1 VATSDTPSGTAPGT
15 PRLLRSINDRSAL
28 ELLLEHGPLTRT
40 RIGALTGLSKPTASQ
55 LVDRLLT
62 ADLVVPAGTA
72 AGGPGPSA
80 QLYAVNPAAGY
91 AGGVDVTHTRVTA
104 AVADLTGQVVGEFEI
119 PVVGRSAAGSVERVR
134 DALHGAAEAAGVAP
148 EAVRHVVT
156 GVPGAPHPETGQLG
170 FARDLPGWHG
180 GNLARLRELLGVRV
194 DVENDVNLAAIAE
207 QHHGQARGADDFVVL
222 WLGNGIGLAI
232 VQDGRFVRGATGGAG
247 EIGYMPIALDPD
259 DPALRAEAKAGAKS
273 GAKSAKPVKNTFQ
286 NLAGRPAVLQL
297 AREHGIRV
305 TDHAEAVR
313 RAVETGNTEMLTVLA
328 RRTARG
334 LAPVLAVLDPSL
346 VVLSGGTLR
355 AGGDLLKDLIARELH
370 AVAVP
375 RPTLAVSTVEGNPVL
390 AGAIHAALR
399 LVREDLFSRG
409 V

>member
-1 VATSDTPSGTAPGT
+1 MANPDTTPGT

-28 ELLLEHGPLTRT
+28 ELLLEHGALTRT

-62 ADLVVPAGTA
+62 AGLIVPAGTA

-80 QLYAVNPAAGY
+80 QLYAVNPEAGH

-104 AVADLTGQVVGEFEI
+104 AVAGLTGEVIGEFEV
-119 PVVGRSAAGSVERVR
+119 PVVGRGAAGSVERVR

-148 EAVRHVVT
+148 EAVRHVVI
-156 GVPGAPHPETGQLG
+156 GVPGAPHPQTGQLG

-194 DVENDVNLAAIAE
+194 ELENDVNLAAIAE
-207 QHHGQARGADDFVVL
+207 QHLGQARGADDFVVF

-247 EIGYMPIALDPD
+247 EIGYMPVALDPQ
-259 DPALRAEAKAGAKS
+259 DPLTR
-273 GAKSAKPVKNTFQ
+273 SAKPVKNTFQ
-286 NLAGRPAVLQL
+286 NIAGRPAVLQL

-305 TDHAEAVR
+305 DDHAEAVR
-313 RAVETGNTEMLTVLA
+313 RAVETGNTEMLTTLA

-346 VVLSGGTLR
+346 VVLSGGTMR
-355 AGGDLLKDLIARELH
+355 AGGDLLKDLITHELH

-399 LVREDLFSRG
+399 TVREDLFNRG

>member
-1 VATSDTPSGTAPGT
+1 MANPDTTPGT

-62 ADLVVPAGTA
+62 ADLIVPAGTA

-80 QLYAVNPAAGY
+80 QLYAVNPAAGH

-104 AVADLTGQVVGEFEI
+104 AVCDLTGEVIGEFEV
-119 PVVGRSAAGSVERVR
+119 PVVGRTAAGSVERVR
-134 DALHGAAEAAGVAP
+134 DALHGAAEAAGLNP
-148 EAVRHVVT
+148 EAVRHVVI

-194 DVENDVNLAAIAE
+194 EVENDVNLAAIAE
-207 QHHGQARGADDFVVL
+207 QHLGQARGSENFVVL

-247 EIGYMPIALDPD
+247 EIGYMPVALDPA
-259 DPALRAEAKAGAKS
+259 DPLAHT
-273 GAKSAKPVKNTFQ
+273 AKPVKNTFQ
-286 NLAGRPAVLQL
+286 NIAGRPAVLQL

-305 TDHAEAVR
+305 EDHSEAVR
-313 RAVETGNTEMLTVLA
+313 RAVETGNEAMLTTLA
-328 RRTARG
+328 GRAARG

-355 AGGDLLKDLIARELH
+355 AGGDLLKDLITHELH

-399 LVREDLFSRG
+399 TVREDLFNRG

>member
-1 VATSDTPSGTAPGT
+1 MATSDSTPGATTPGT

-28 ELLLEHGPLTRT
+28 ELLVEHGPLTRT

-62 ADLVVPAGTA
+62 VDLVVPAGTA

-104 AVADLTGQVVGEFEI
+104 AIADLTGAPVGEFEI

-134 DALHGAAEAAGVAP
+134 DALHGAAEAAGIAP
-148 EAVRHVVT
+148 EAVRHVVV
-156 GVPGAPHPETGQLG
+156 GVPGAPHPETGRLG

-247 EIGYMPIALDPD
+247 EIGYMPVALDPD
-259 DPALRAEAKAGAKS
+259 DPALRPG
-273 GAKSAKPVKNTFQ
+273 AKPVKNTFQ

-305 TDHAEAVR
+305 ADPGEAVR
-313 RAVETGNTEMLTVLA
+313 RAVETGNTALLTTLA

-346 VVLSGGTLR
+346 VVLSGDTLR
-355 AGGDLLKDLIARELH
+355 AGGDVLKDLIEHELH

-390 AGAIHAALR
+390 AGALHAALR
-399 LVREDLFSRG
+399 AVREDLFSRG

>member
-1 VATSDTPSGTAPGT
+1 MATSDTTPGT

-28 ELLLEHGPLTRT
+28 ELLIEHGPLTRT

-62 ADLVVPAGTA
+62 AALVVPAGTA

-91 AGGVDVTHTRVTA
+91 AGGLDVTHTRVTA
-104 AVADLTGQVVGEFEI
+104 AVADLAGQVVGEFEV
-119 PVVGRSAAGSVERVR
+119 PVVGRGAAGSAERVR
-134 DALHGAAEAAGVAP
+134 DALHGAADAAGVAP
-148 EAVRHVVT
+148 GAVRHVVI

-180 GNLARLRELLGVRV
+180 GNLGRLRELLGVRV
-194 DVENDVNLAAIAE
+194 DLENDVNLAAIAE

-232 VQDGRFVRGATGGAG
+232 IQDGRFVRGATGGAG
-247 EIGYMPIALDPD
+247 EIGYMPVALDPD
-259 DPALRAEAKAGAKS
+259 DPALRAG
-273 GAKSAKPVKNTFQ
+273 AKPVKNTFQ

-305 TDHAEAVR
+305 ADHAEAVR
-313 RAVETGNTEMLTVLA
+313 HAVETGNTEMLTTLA

-334 LAPVLAVLDPSL
+334 LAPVLAILDPSL

-355 AGGDLLKDLIARELH
+355 AGGDLLKDLITRELH

-375 RPTLAVSTVEGNPVL
+375 RPALAVSTVEGNPVL

-399 LVREDLFSRG
+399 AVRADIFSRG
-409 V
+409 G

>member
-1 VATSDTPSGTAPGT
+1 VAHPDTTPGT

-62 ADLVVPAGTA
+62 AGLIVPAGTA

-80 QLYAVNPAAGY
+80 QLYAVNPSAAH

-104 AVADLTGQVVGEFEI
+104 AVADLAGEVIGEFEV

-134 DALHGAAEAAGVAP
+134 DALHGAAEAAGVGP
-148 EAVRHVVT
+148 ESVRHVVI

-194 DVENDVNLAAIAE
+194 ELENDVNLAAIAE
-207 QHHGQARGADDFVVL
+207 QHLGQARGADDFVVF
-222 WLGNGIGLAI
+222 WMGNGIGLAI

-247 EIGYMPIALDPD
+247 EIGYMPVALDPQ
-259 DPALRAEAKAGAKS
+259 DPLMR
-273 GAKSAKPVKNTFQ
+273 SAKPVKNTFQ
-286 NLAGRPAVLQL
+286 NIAGRPAVLQL

-305 TDHAEAVR
+305 DDHAEAVR
-313 RAVETGNTEMLTVLA
+313 RAVETDNAELLTTLA
-328 RRTARG
+328 QRTARG

-355 AGGDLLKDLIARELH
+355 AGGDLLKDLITHELH

-375 RPTLAVSTVEGNPVL
+375 RPALAVSTVEGNPVL

-399 LVREDLFSRG
+399 TVREDLFNRG

>member
-1 VATSDTPSGTAPGT
+1 MANPDTTPGT

-62 ADLVVPAGTA
+62 ADLIVPAGTA

-80 QLYAVNPAAGY
+80 QLYAVNPSAGH

-104 AVADLTGQVVGEFEI
+104 AVADLAGEVVGEFEV

-134 DALHGAAEAAGVAP
+134 DALHGAAEAAGIAP
-148 EAVRHVVT
+148 EAVRHVVI
-156 GVPGAPHPETGQLG
+156 GVPGAPHPQTGQLG

-180 GNLARLRELLGVRV
+180 GNLSRLRELLGVRV
-194 DVENDVNLAAIAE
+194 EVENDVNLAAIAE
-207 QHHGQARGADDFVVL
+207 QHLGQARGADDFVVF
-222 WLGNGIGLAI
+222 WMGNGIGLAI

-247 EIGYMPIALDPD
+247 EIGYMPVALDPQ
-259 DPALRAEAKAGAKS
+259 DPLAR
-273 GAKSAKPVKNTFQ
+273 SAKPVKNTFQ
-286 NLAGRPAVLQL
+286 NIAGRPAVLLL
-297 AREHGIRV
+297 ARDHGIRV
-305 TDHAEAVR
+305 DDHAEAVR
-313 RAVETGNTEMLTVLA
+313 RAVETGNTAMLTTLA
-328 RRTARG
+328 QRTARG

-355 AGGDLLKDLIARELH
+355 AGGDLLKDLITHELH

-399 LVREDLFSRG
+399 TVREDLFNRG

>member
-1 VATSDTPSGTAPGT
+1 VATSDTTPGT

-62 ADLVVPAGTA
+62 AKLIVPAGTA

-80 QLYAVNPAAGY
+80 QLYAVNPVAGH
-91 AGGVDVTHTRVTA
+91 AGGLDVTHTRVTA
-104 AVADLTGQVVGEFEI
+104 AVADLAGEVIGEFEV
-119 PVVGRSAAGSVERVR
+119 PVVGRSAAGTVERVR

-148 EAVRHVVT
+148 EAVRHVVI

-194 DVENDVNLAAIAE
+194 EVENDVNLAAIAE
-207 QHHGQARGADDFVVL
+207 QHLGQARGADDFVVF
-222 WLGNGIGLAI
+222 WMGNGIGLAI

-247 EIGYMPIALDPD
+247 EIGYMPVALDPQ
-259 DPALRAEAKAGAKS
+259 DPLMR
-273 GAKSAKPVKNTFQ
+273 SAKPVKNTFQ
-286 NLAGRPAVLQL
+286 NIAGRPAVLHL

-305 TDHAEAVR
+305 DDHAEAVR
-313 RAVETGNTEMLTVLA
+313 RAVETGNAAMLTTLA

-355 AGGDLLKDLIARELH
+355 AGGDLLKDLITHELH

-399 LVREDLFSRG
+399 TVREDLFNRG
-409 V
+409 G

>member
-1 VATSDTPSGTAPGT
+1 VANPDTTPGT

-62 ADLVVPAGTA
+62 AGLVVPAGTA

-80 QLYAVNPAAGY
+80 QLYAVNPDAGH

-104 AVADLTGQVVGEFEI
+104 AVAGLTGEVIGEFEV
-119 PVVGRSAAGSVERVR
+119 PVVGRSATGSIERVR

-148 EAVRHVVT
+148 ESVRHVVI
-156 GVPGAPHPETGQLG
+156 GVPGAPHPQTGQLG

-180 GNLARLRELLGVRV
+180 GNLARLRDLLGVRV
-194 DVENDVNLAAIAE
+194 ELENDVNLAAIAE
-207 QHHGQARGADDFVVL
+207 QHLGQARGADDFVVF

-247 EIGYMPIALDPD
+247 EIGYMPVALDPQ
-259 DPALRAEAKAGAKS
+259 DPLTRS
-273 GAKSAKPVKNTFQ
+273 SKPVKNTFQ
-286 NLAGRPAVLQL
+286 NIAGRPAVLQL

-305 TDHAEAVR
+305 DDHAEAVR
-313 RAVETGNTEMLTVLA
+313 RAVETGNTEMLTTLA
-328 RRTARG
+328 QRTARG

-346 VVLSGGTLR
+346 VVLSGGTMR
-355 AGGDLLKDLIARELH
+355 AGGDLLKDLITHELH

-390 AGAIHAALR
+390 AGSIHAALR
-399 LVREDLFSRG
+399 TVREDLFNRG

>member
-1 VATSDTPSGTAPGT
+1 
-15 PRLLRSINDRSAL
+15 SA
-28 ELLLEHGPLTRT
+28 E
-40 RIGALTGLSKPTASQ
+40 
-55 LVDRLLT
+55 
-62 ADLVVPAGTA
+62 
-72 AGGPGPSA
+72 
-80 QLYAVNPAAGY
+80 
-91 AGGVDVTHTRVTA
+91 
-104 AVADLTGQVVGEFEI
+104 
-119 PVVGRSAAGSVERVR
+119 GSVERVR

-148 EAVRHVVT
+148 AAVRHVVI
-156 GVPGAPHPETGQLG
+156 GVPGAPHPETGQLN

-194 DVENDVNLAAIAE
+194 EVENDVNLAAIAE

-232 VQDGRFVRGATGGAG
+232 VQDGRFVRGASGGAG
-247 EIGYMPIALDPD
+247 EIGYMPVALDPE
-259 DPALRAEAKAGAKS
+259 DPGPRS
-273 GAKSAKPVKNTFQ
+273 GGKPVKNTFQ

-313 RAVETGNTEMLTVLA
+313 KAVEAGNTELLTTLA

-355 AGGDLLKDLIARELH
+355 AGGDVLKDLITRELH

-375 RPTLAVSTVEGNPVL
+375 RPKLAVSTVEGNPVL

-399 LVREDLFSRG
+399 AVREDLFSRG

>member
-1 VATSDTPSGTAPGT
+1 MASSDTTPGT

-62 ADLVVPAGTA
+62 AALVVPAGTA

-91 AGGVDVTHTRVTA
+91 AGGIDVSHTRVGA
-104 AVADLTGQVVGEFEI
+104 AVADLTGEVIGEFEV
-119 PVVGRSAAGSVERVR
+119 PVIGRSAAGSVERVR
-134 DALHGAAEAAGVAP
+134 DALHGAAEAAGIAP
-148 EAVRHVVT
+148 EAVRHVVI

-180 GNLARLRELLGVRV
+180 GNLGRLRELLGVRV

-232 VQDGRFVRGATGGAG
+232 VQDGRFVRGASGGAG
-247 EIGYMPIALDPD
+247 EIGYMPIALDPE
-259 DPALRAEAKAGAKS
+259 DPLPRT
-273 GAKSAKPVKNTFQ
+273 GAKSAKKNTFQ

-305 TDHAEAVR
+305 DDHAEAVR
-313 RAVETGNTEMLTVLA
+313 RAVETGNTELLTTLA

-355 AGGDLLKDLIARELH
+355 AGGDLLKDLITRELH

-399 LVREDLFSRG
+399 AVREDLFNRG

>member
-1 VATSDTPSGTAPGT
+1 MANPDTTPGT

-62 ADLVVPAGTA
+62 ADLIVPAGTA

-80 QLYAVNPAAGY
+80 QLYSVNPSAGH

-104 AVADLTGQVVGEFEI
+104 ALADLAGEVVGEFEV

-148 EAVRHVVT
+148 ESVRHVVI
-156 GVPGAPHPETGQLG
+156 GVPGAPHPQTGQLG

-180 GNLARLRELLGVRV
+180 GNLGRLRELLGVRV
-194 DVENDVNLAAIAE
+194 EVENDVNLAAIAE
-207 QHHGQARGADDFVVL
+207 QHLGQARGADDFVVF
-222 WLGNGIGLAI
+222 WMGNGIGLAI

-247 EIGYMPIALDPD
+247 EIGYMPVALDPQ
-259 DPALRAEAKAGAKS
+259 DPLARS
-273 GAKSAKPVKNTFQ
+273 SKPVKNTFQ
-286 NLAGRPAVLQL
+286 NIAGRPAVLQL
-297 AREHGIRV
+297 AREQGIRV
-305 TDHAEAVR
+305 DDHAEAVR
-313 RAVETGNTEMLTVLA
+313 RAVETGNTAMLTTLA
-328 RRTARG
+328 QRTARG

-355 AGGDLLKDLIARELH
+355 AGGDLLKDLITHELH

-399 LVREDLFSRG
+399 TVREDLFNRG

>member
-1 VATSDTPSGTAPGT
+1 MANPDTTPGT

-62 ADLVVPAGTA
+62 ADLIVPAGTA

-80 QLYAVNPAAGY
+80 QLYAVNPAAGH

-104 AVADLTGQVVGEFEI
+104 AVADLAGEVVGEFEV

-148 EAVRHVVT
+148 EAVRHVVI
-156 GVPGAPHPETGQLG
+156 GVPGAPHPQTGQLG

-180 GNLARLRELLGVRV
+180 GNLGRLRELLGVRV
-194 DVENDVNLAAIAE
+194 EVENDVNLAAIAE
-207 QHHGQARGADDFVVL
+207 QHLGQARGADDFVVF
-222 WLGNGIGLAI
+222 WMGNGIGLAI

-247 EIGYMPIALDPD
+247 EIGYMPVALDPQ
-259 DPALRAEAKAGAKS
+259 DPLARS
-273 GAKSAKPVKNTFQ
+273 SKPVKNTFQ
-286 NLAGRPAVLQL
+286 NIAGRPAVLQL
-297 AREHGIRV
+297 AREQGIRV
-305 TDHAEAVR
+305 DDHAEAVR
-313 RAVETGNTEMLTVLA
+313 RAVETGNTAMLTTLA
-328 RRTARG
+328 QRTARG

-355 AGGDLLKDLIARELH
+355 AGGDLLKDLITQELH

-399 LVREDLFSRG
+399 TVREDLFNRG

>member
-1 VATSDTPSGTAPGT
+1 
-15 PRLLRSINDRSAL
+15 
-28 ELLLEHGPLTRT
+28 
-40 RIGALTGLSKPTASQ
+40 
-55 LVDRLLT
+55 
-62 ADLVVPAGTA
+62 
-72 AGGPGPSA
+72 
-80 QLYAVNPAAGY
+80 VNPAAGH

-104 AVADLTGQVVGEFEI
+104 AVADLTGEVAGEFEV

-148 EAVRHVVT
+148 ESVRHVVI
-156 GVPGAPHPETGQLG
+156 GVPGAPHPQTGQLG

-194 DVENDVNLAAIAE
+194 EVENDVNLAAIAE
-207 QHHGQARGADDFVVL
+207 QHLGQARGADDFVVF
-222 WLGNGIGLAI
+222 WMGNGIGLAI

-247 EIGYMPIALDPD
+247 EIGYMPVALDPQD
-259 DPALRAEAKAGAKS
+259 ALTR
-273 GAKSAKPVKNTFQ
+273 SAPGSSRKPVKNTFQ
-286 NLAGRPAVLQL
+286 NIAGRPAVLSL

-305 TDHAEAVR
+305 DDHAEAVR
-313 RAVETGNTEMLTVLA
+313 RAVETGNTAMLTTLA
-328 RRTARG
+328 RRAARG

-355 AGGDLLKDLIARELH
+355 AGGDLLKDLITHELH

-375 RPTLAVSTVEGNPVL
+375 RPKLAVSTVEGNPVL

-399 LVREDLFSRG
+399 AVREDLFNRG
-409 V
+409 G

>member
-1 VATSDTPSGTAPGT
+1 MATSDTTPGT

-104 AVADLTGQVVGEFEI
+104 AVADLAGQVVGEFEV

-148 EAVRHVVT
+148 EAVRHVVI

-194 DVENDVNLAAIAE
+194 EVENDVNLAAIAE

-232 VQDGRFVRGATGGAG
+232 VQDGRFVRGASGGAG
-247 EIGYMPIALDPD
+247 EIGYMPVALDPD
-259 DPALRAEAKAGAKS
+259 DPVLRAG
-273 GAKSAKPVKNTFQ
+273 AKPVKNTFQ

-313 RAVETGNTEMLTVLA
+313 RAVEVGDTAMLTTLA

-355 AGGDLLKDLIARELH
+355 AGGDLLKDLIAHELH

-390 AGAIHAALR
+390 AGAIHGALR
-399 LVREDLFSRG
+399 AVREDLFSRG
-409 V
+409 A

>member
-1 VATSDTPSGTAPGT
+1 MATSDSPSAPAPAPTTAPGT

-104 AVADLTGQVVGEFEI
+104 AVADLAGQVAGEFEV
-119 PVVGRSAAGSVERVR
+119 PVVGRSAEGSVERVR

-148 EAVRHVVT
+148 AAVRHVVI
-156 GVPGAPHPETGQLG
+156 GVPGAPHPETGQLN

-180 GNLARLRELLGVRV
+180 GNLARLRELLGVGV

-232 VQDGRFVRGATGGAG
+232 VQDGRFVRGASGGAG
-247 EIGYMPIALDPD
+247 EIGYMPVALDPQ
-259 DPALRAEAKAGAKS
+259 DPAPRS
-273 GAKSAKPVKNTFQ
+273 GGKPVKNTFQ

-313 RAVETGNTEMLTVLA
+313 TAVETGNTELLTTLA

-355 AGGDLLKDLIARELH
+355 AGGDLLKDLITRELH

-399 LVREDLFSRG
+399 AVREDLFSRG

>member
-1 VATSDTPSGTAPGT
+1 
-15 PRLLRSINDRSAL
+15 
-28 ELLLEHGPLTRT
+28 
-40 RIGALTGLSKPTASQ
+40 
-55 LVDRLLT
+55 
-62 ADLVVPAGTA
+62 
-72 AGGPGPSA
+72 
-80 QLYAVNPAAGY
+80 
-91 AGGVDVTHTRVTA
+91 
-104 AVADLTGQVVGEFEI
+104 
-119 PVVGRSAAGSVERVR
+119 
-134 DALHGAAEAAGVAP
+134 
-148 EAVRHVVT
+148 
-156 GVPGAPHPETGQLG
+156 
-170 FARDLPGWHG
+170 
-180 GNLARLRELLGVRV
+180 
-194 DVENDVNLAAIAE
+194 
-207 QHHGQARGADDFVVL
+207 ARGADDFVVL

-247 EIGYMPIALDPD
+247 EIGYMPVALDPD
-259 DPALRAEAKAGAKS
+259 DPALRTGGKDGAK
-273 GAKSAKPVKNTFQ
+273 GTKPVKNTFQ

-305 TDHAEAVR
+305 ADHAEAVR
-313 RAVETGNTEMLTVLA
+313 RAVETGDTELLTVLA

-409 V
+409 L

>member
-1 VATSDTPSGTAPGT
+1 MATSDTPSGTAPGT

-91 AGGVDVTHTRVTA
+91 AGGLDVTHTRVTA
-104 AVADLTGQVVGEFEI
+104 AVADLAGQVVGEFEV

-148 EAVRHVVT
+148 EAVRHVVI

-180 GNLARLRELLGVRV
+180 GNLARLREVLGVRV
-194 DVENDVNLAAIAE
+194 EVENDVNLAAIAE

-247 EIGYMPIALDPD
+247 EIGYMPVALDPD
-259 DPALRAEAKAGAKS
+259 DPALRAGAK
-273 GAKSAKPVKNTFQ
+273 GTKPVKNTFQ

-305 TDHAEAVR
+305 ADHAEAVR
-313 RAVETGNTEMLTVLA
+313 RAVETGNTGLLTTLA

-334 LAPVLAVLDPSL
+334 LAPILAVLDPSL

-355 AGGDLLKDLIARELH
+355 AGGDVLKDLIAHELH

-390 AGAIHAALR
+390 AGAIHGALR
-399 LVREDLFSRG
+399 AVREDLFSRG

>member
-1 VATSDTPSGTAPGT
+1 VANPDTTPGT

-62 ADLVVPAGTA
+62 ADLIVPAGTA

-80 QLYAVNPAAGY
+80 QLYAVNPAAGH

-104 AVADLTGQVVGEFEI
+104 AVADLTGEVAGEFEV

-134 DALHGAAEAAGVAP
+134 DALHGAAEAAGVAA
-148 EAVRHVVT
+148 EAVRHVVI
-156 GVPGAPHPETGQLG
+156 GVPGAPHPQTGQLG

-180 GNLARLRELLGVRV
+180 GNLSRLRELLGVRV
-194 DVENDVNLAAIAE
+194 EVENDVNLAAIAE
-207 QHHGQARGADDFVVL
+207 QHLGQARGADDFVVF
-222 WLGNGIGLAI
+222 WMGNGIGLAI

-247 EIGYMPIALDPD
+247 EIGYMPVALDPQ
-259 DPALRAEAKAGAKS
+259 DPLTRSALGSSR
-273 GAKSAKPVKNTFQ
+273 KPVKNTFQ
-286 NLAGRPAVLQL
+286 NIAGRPAVLHL

-305 TDHAEAVR
+305 DDHSEAVR
-313 RAVETGNTEMLTVLA
+313 RAVETGNTAMLTTLA
-328 RRTARG
+328 QRAARG

-355 AGGDLLKDLIARELH
+355 AGGDLLKDLITHELH

-399 LVREDLFSRG
+399 TVREDLFNRG